1 MLFSLYHMLFKAP
14 SSIYPSMSRR
24 QFCTRANK
32 VVIAVA
38 FLLSWILVSATS
50 SVEDNASIEVDASNI
65 SDNSSFDGPYDVHV
79 YVTNK
84 DDDSLDVSLFI
95 DSELKETKSVSSDS
109 EAKFDGYSLSKG
121 IHRFKITWWDEDV
134 KKSFESEDAKDVQE
148 ETSVNLYTTLNDEP
162 EKFDLAVKLTNENT
176 KDLVAYLY
184 VDDNFEKNKEIS
196 GESTSDMGTLSLE
209 EGVHNISVRW
219 RDKDTKIEYV
229 KKKKVVVTKDD
240 AVIFYVP
247 AGISFDAVESTTQ
260 SSKYSGS
267 YDEKDEVKAP
277 TSEDET
283 SIANTTNETSS
294 EAIAQTAPSI
304 EPDAAY
310 TSRRAYLAASDS
322 SSKRT
327 NAFSSA
333 MMDDSISL
341 YVYVGLV
348 ILAVYL
354 IFRH

>member
-1 MLFSLYHMLFKAP
+1 MR
-14 SSIYPSMSRR
+14 RR

-32 VVIAVA
+32 LAIAVI
-38 FLLSWILVSATS
+38 FLLSSILVSATNS
-50 SVEDNASIEVDASNI
+50 AEVNASNLSN
-65 SDNSSFDGPYDVHV
+65 NSSFDGPYVVHI

-84 DDDSLDVSLFI
+84 DDDSLEVSLFI

-109 EAKFDGYSLSKG
+109 EAKFDGYSLFKG

-134 KKSFESEDAKDVQE
+134 KKSFEAEDTKDVRE

-196 GESTSDMGTLSLE
+196 GESTSDLGTLSLE

-247 AGISFDAVESTTQ
+247 EGISFDAVENTISYP
-260 SSKYSGS
+260 KYSRS
-267 YDEKDEVKAP
+267 YDEKDEVKEPISDA
-277 TSEDET
+277 ENET
-283 SIANTTNETSS
+283 SNTNVTNETSS
-294 EAIAQTAPSI
+294 KAIAQTAPSI
-304 EPDAAY
+304 DAAY
-310 TSRRAYLAASDS
+310 TSGRAYSSASDS

-327 NAFSSA
+327 TAFSST

-341 YVYVGLV
+341 YVYAGLV

>member
-1 MLFSLYHMLFKAP
+1 MLFILYHMLFKAL
-14 SSIYPSMSRR
+14 SSIHRSMRRR

-32 VVIAVA
+32 LAIAVI
-38 FLLSWILVSATS
+38 FLLSSILVSATGS
-50 SVEDNASIEVDASNI
+50 AEVNASNLSN
-65 SDNSSFDGPYDVHV
+65 NSSFDGPYVVHV

-84 DDDSLDVSLFI
+84 DDDSLEVSLFI
-95 DSELKETKSVSSDS
+95 DSELKDTKSVSSDS

-134 KKSFESEDAKDVQE
+134 KKSFEAEDTKDVRE

-162 EKFDLAVKLTNENT
+162 EKFDLAIKLTNENT

-196 GESTSDMGTLSLE
+196 GESTSDLGTLSLE

-247 AGISFDAVESTTQ
+247 AGISFDAVENTISY
-260 SSKYSGS
+260 SKYSSS
-267 YDEKDEVKAP
+267 YDEKDEVKES
-277 TSEDET
+277 TSDVENET
-283 SIANTTNETSS
+283 SNTNVTNETSS
-294 EAIAQTAPSI
+294 KAIARTAPSI
-304 EPDAAY
+304 DAAY
-310 TSRRAYLAASDS
+310 TSRRAYSSASDS

-327 NAFSSA
+327 TAFSST

-341 YVYVGLV
+341 YVYAGLV

>member
-1 MLFSLYHMLFKAP
+1 M
-14 SSIYPSMSRR
+14 RR
-24 QFCTRANK
+24 RRFCTRADII
-32 VVIAVA
+32 IAVT
-38 FLLSWILVSATS
+38 FLLSSTLFSATNS
-50 SVEDNASIEVDASNI
+50 AEFNASNV

-121 IHRFKITWWDEDV
+121 VHRFKITWWDEDV
-134 KKSFESEDAKDVQE
+134 KKSFESEDTKDVRE
-148 ETSVNLYTTLNDEP
+148 ETSVNLYTILNDEP

-176 KDLVAYLY
+176 EDLVAYLY

-240 AVIFYVP
+240 VVIFYVP
-247 AGISFDAVESTTQ
+247 AGISFDAVENTIPYF
-260 SSKYSGS
+260 KYSDN
-267 YDEKDEVKAP
+267 YDKKDKAKES
-277 TSEDET
+277 TSDAETET
-283 SIANTTNETSS
+283 SNINTTNKTSS
-294 EAIAQTAPSI
+294 KAIAQAAPSI
-304 EPDAAY
+304 DADAAY
-310 TSRRAYLAASDS
+310 TSKRAYFSASDS

-327 NAFSSA
+327 TAFSSA
-333 MMDDSISL
+333 IMDDGIGL

>member
-1 MLFSLYHMLFKAP
+1 MLFILYHMLFKAP
-14 SSIYPSMSRR
+14 SSIYRSMRRR
-24 QFCTRANK
+24 QFCTIANK
-32 VVIAVA
+32 ITIAVI
-38 FLLSWILVSATS
+38 FLLSSILVSAPS
-50 SVEDNASIEVDASNI
+50 SAQVNAPNMSN
-65 SDNSSFDGPYDVHV
+65 NSSFDGPYDVHV

-134 KKSFESEDAKDVQE
+134 KKSFEAEDTKDVRE

-247 AGISFDAVESTTQ
+247 AGISFDAVESTIQ
-260 SSKYSGS
+260 SSKYSDNYGK
-267 YDEKDEVKAP
+267 KDEVKEP
-277 TSEDET
+277 TSDAENET
-283 SIANTTNETSS
+283 SNTNTTNETSS
-294 EAIAQTAPSI
+294 KAIAKTAPSI
-304 EPDAAY
+304 DADAAY
-310 TSRRAYLAASDS
+310 TSRRAYLSASDS
-322 SSKRT
+322 SSKKST
-327 NAFSSA
+327 AFSST
-333 MMDDSISL
+333 MMDDSISI
-341 YVYVGLV
+341 YVYAGLV

>member
-1 MLFSLYHMLFKAP
+1 MLFILYHMLFKAP
-14 SSIYPSMSRR
+14 SSIYRSMRRR
-24 QFCTRANK
+24 QFCTRADII
-32 VVIAVA
+32 IAVT
-38 FLLSWILVSATS
+38 FLLSSTLVSATNS
-50 SVEDNASIEVDASNI
+50 AEFNASNM

-121 IHRFKITWWDEDV
+121 VHRFKITWWDEDV
-134 KKSFESEDAKDVQE
+134 KKSFESEDIKDVRE
-148 ETSVNLYTTLNDEP
+148 ETSVNLYTILNDEP

-240 AVIFYVP
+240 VVIFYVP
-247 AGISFDAVESTTQ
+247 VGISFEAVENTKP

-267 YDEKDEVKAP
+267 YDKKDEAKDS
-277 TSEDET
+277 TSYAENET
-283 SIANTTNETSS
+283 SNINTTNKTSS
-294 EAIAQTAPSI
+294 KAIAQTAPSI
-304 EPDAAY
+304 DADAAY
-310 TSRRAYLAASDS
+310 TSKRAYFSASDS

-327 NAFSSA
+327 TAFSSA
-333 MMDDSISL
+333 IMDDGIGL